1 MDMDMDMK
9 KLLNA
14 LDNNKHEKYYLK
26 QQNKLK
32 KAKKKYY

>member
-14 LDNNKHEKYYLK
+14 LDNNKHEKILSET
-26 QQNKLK
+26 NKTN
-32 KAKKKYY
+32 